1 MGLEGYC
8 PVTLFKSVE
17 WVKGSPDHSVTFDGC
32 VYSFANV
39 RRMQRMDINFVMA
52 ISQPRLHSVATAA
65 VNATCSASIFI
76 VAATVIL
83 TGSDCGSMRS
93 RIALRLTRS
102 GLTYFSE

>member
-1 MGLEGYC
+1 
-8 PVTLFKSVE
+8 
-17 WVKGSPDHSVTFDGC
+17 
-32 VYSFANV
+32 
-39 RRMQRMDINFVMA
+39 MDINLVMA
-52 ISQPRLHSVATAA
+52 RSQPRLHSVATAA

-83 TGSDCGSMRS
+83 TGSDCGGVRLVDAA